1 MLLQTTLVFQ
11 QEDEEEEKEGEGMQT
26 IKFSCLLDDPC
37 RKKDVLLWVLLQGTT
52 GPISIVPKR
61 FGSSNWHASSPSTH
75 NIHTHNCQ
83 LMTQLQ
89 IQLPLSLLSVNP
101 LCFSFSARPTQV
113 EDGFFKVF
121 DMSNIAYVQKA
132 SPLAIFLFTETT
144 MVEPK

>member
-11 QEDEEEEKEGEGMQT
+11 REDEEEEKEGKGMQT

-61 FGSSNWHASSPSTH
+61 FGSSNRHASSPSTH

-101 LCFSFSARPTQV
+101 LCFLFLHAQHKWKTGSLNYLTCLTLP
-113 EDGFFKVF
+113 
-121 DMSNIAYVQKA
+121 MSRRQAH
-132 SPLAIFLFTETT
+132 
-144 MVEPK
+144 